1 MNYKN
6 LLFIL
11 NPNAGKGEIRSKAV
25 RILQLFSSAG
35 YDVLVS
41 PTSRAGEIPEII
53 QRRANGVD
61 LVVCCGGDG
70 TLNETVTGLMK
81 LDPRPPLGYLPAGTV
96 NDFASSLGISKDLEG
111 AAQAVLSGSPVDVDI
126 GRFGEQYFTYV
137 AAFGAFT
144 EVSYQTPQQSK
155 NVFGRTAYVLEGL
168 KRLTSLKSY
177 QASIEYDSGTCQ
189 GDYLFGMISN
199 SSSVGGLK
207 LLDDAQISMN
217 DGMFEV
223 ILIQKPDSLTEMQ
236 QVINAVLLH
245 DYSSPLIT
253 GFRTSNLTVSC
264 ENETPWTLDGEFGG
278 APEKV
283 EIENLHSALKTIFF

>member
-96 NDFASSLGISKDLEG
+96 NDFASSLRISKDLEG

-253 GFRTSNLTVSC
+253 AFRTSNLTVSC

-283 EIENLHSALKTIFF
+283 EIENLHLALRVIL

>member
-41 PTSRAGEIPEII
+41 PTSRAEEIPEII

-283 EIENLHSALKTIFF
+283 EIENLHLALRVIL

>member
-253 GFRTSNLTVSC
+253 AFRTSNLTVSC

-283 EIENLHSALKTIFF
+283 EIENLHLALRVIL

>member
-207 LLDDAQISMN
+207 LLDDDQISMN

-253 GFRTSNLTVSC
+253 AFRTSNLTVSC

-283 EIENLHSALKTIFF
+283 EIENLHLALRVIL

>member
-1 MNYKN
+1 MNHKN

-11 NPNAGKGEIRSKAV
+11 NPNAGKGEIRSKMI
-25 RILQLFSSAG
+25 RILQLFSAAG
-35 YDVLVS
+35 YDSLVS
-41 PTSRAGEIPEII
+41 PTLHAGEIPEII

-61 LVVCCGGDG
+61 LIVCCGGDG
-70 TLNETVTGLMK
+70 TLNETVTGLMQ

-96 NDFASSLGISKDLEG
+96 NDFASSLGIPKDLEA

-155 NVFGRTAYVLEGL
+155 NMFGRTAYVLEGL
-168 KRLTSLKSY
+168 KCLTSLKSY
-177 QASIEYDSGTCQ
+177 PVSIEFDNGTCQ
-189 GDYLFGMISN
+189 GDYLFGMVSN
-199 SSSVGGLK
+199 ASSVGGLK
-207 LLDDAQISMN
+207 LLDDRISMN

-223 ILIQKPDSLTEMQ
+223 LLIQKPDSLIEMQ

-253 GFRTSNLTVSC
+253 VFRTSNLTVSC

-278 APEKV
+278 APQKI
-283 EIENLHSALKTIFF
+283 EIENLHLALRVIL

>member
-207 LLDDAQISMN
+207 VLDDAQISMN

-283 EIENLHSALKTIFF
+283 EIENLHLALRVII